1 MAKKIL
7 IVDDEKDVISLTR
20 TLLEDNGYEVVT
32 ANSGKEALA
41 KFKKEKFDLILLDI
55 LMPKMSGF
63 TVLERIKR
71 IDKKMKITFL
81 SVLEVSQKRLL
92 ELKKQGISDYILK
105 PFVEED
111 LIKRIKKIIG
121 K

>member
-7 IVDDEKDVISLTR
+7 IVDDEEDTLTLTR
-20 TLLEDNGYEVVT
+20 TVLEDGGYEVVT

-55 LMPKMSGF
+55 LMPEMSGF
-63 TVLERIKR
+63 TVFELIRKN
-71 IDKKMKITFL
+71 DKKTKITFL
-81 SVLEVSQKRLL
+81 SVLEVSQKRLK

-105 PFVEED
+105 PYD
-111 LIKRIKKIIG
+111 
-121 K
+121 